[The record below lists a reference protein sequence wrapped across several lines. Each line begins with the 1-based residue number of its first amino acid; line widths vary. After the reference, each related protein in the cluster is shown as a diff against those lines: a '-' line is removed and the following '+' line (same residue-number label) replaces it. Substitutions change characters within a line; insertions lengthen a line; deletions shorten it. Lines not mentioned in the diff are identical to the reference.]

1 MAEPG
6 EPNLTGMAFIPN
18 PSVLTVEMV
27 CVSVV
32 SSLLQ
37 QLTQIQGT
45 VMMHIS
51 TKEKGLIGNSTIENF
66 VLKPGDNSLPMK
78 STVDTA
84 LALGSVDDKG
94 MVNMIIVGQ
103 TAVYNGVH
111 LPYYVRLSSLYPR
124 GVTIC

>member
-6 EPNLTGMAFIPN
+6 EPNLTGMALIPN

-27 CVSVV
+27 CVSLV

-45 VMMHIS
+45 VTMHIS

-66 VLKPGDNSLPMK
+66 VLKPGKNLLPMT
-78 STVDTA
+78 SIVDTE

-111 LPYYVRLSSLYPR
+111 LPYYVRPSSLYPH